1 MAHETFQDPAVAAAF
16 DRYPPDVR
24 SALMR
29 MRGLILTTAAQS
41 LRVGEVVETL
51 KWGQP
56 AYLPARPRVGTTVRI
71 DAVAGTPGAYA
82 MYFHCQTSLLA
93 TFRDLYP
100 DAFTFEGDRALVFST
115 AHLIPEN
122 AVKHCVA
129 LALGYH
135 LRAAA

>member
-1 MAHETFQDPAVAAAF
+1 MADQAFGDPAIAAVF
-16 DRYPPDVR
+16 DSYPPDLR
-24 SALMR
+24 APLLGLR
-29 MRGLILTTAAQS
+29 ALILATAVQTPQ
-41 LRVGEVVETL
+41 VGEVVETL

-71 DAVAGTPGAYA
+71 DALAGTPGGYA
-82 MYFHCQTSLLA
+82 MYFHCQTRLLA

-100 DAFTFEGDRALVFST
+100 DDLTFEGSRALIFST
-115 AHLIPEN
+115 DRPIPEE
-122 AVKHCVA
+122 AVRHCVS